1 VNVSVYKQQNIMN
14 KLQLIVFLS
23 FLSLACLVTENVFS
37 QNPNSAKKSFVNKE
51 QIGQIQ
57 GQDVFR
63 YTLQNKTGM
72 QVQLITYG
80 AAITNIV
87 TPDKYG
93 KMSSV
98 VLGFDSFS
106 QYAGN
111 ENSLMG
117 STVGRVANRISNK
130 KFILDGQEYTLS
142 SDIHGGVNGFDK
154 HIWKGK
160 EISKKNEV
168 AVEMSYLSKDAEE
181 GFPGNLLVTVTFT
194 LKNNNDLVI
203 DYKAT
208 TDKATPLVLTN
219 HTYFNLSGGKE
230 NKALGT
236 ELTVLADQFLE
247 YGDGSMPTGNILN
260 VKDTPFDFTSSK
272 TIGKDIEKVQQYTN
286 GYDVTFVLRN
296 QTGKLSLAAK
306 AFEPLSGRE
315 LEVYTTEPGVV
326 FYSGN
331 WLSEKVKGRNGVP
344 YTKNGAFCLET
355 QHYPNSINT
364 TTFPNTVLRPKEIFT
379 SQTIYRFLVR
389 K

>member
-1 VNVSVYKQQNIMN
+1 MN
-14 KLQLIVFLS
+14 KLKLAVYFS
-23 FLSLACLVTENVFS
+23 FLCLALLATENVFS
-37 QNPNSAKKSFVNKE
+37 QNAAVAKKSGISKKKM
-51 QIGQIQ
+51 GQVQ
-57 GQDVFR
+57 GQDVFE

-72 QVQLITYG
+72 QVQLLTYG

-98 VLGFDSFS
+98 VLGLDSLS
-106 QYAGN
+106 HYAGK

-117 STVGRVANRISNK
+117 STVGRVANRISNR
-130 KFILDGQEYTLS
+130 KFTLDGQEYTLS

-154 HIWKGK
+154 HIWKAK
-160 EISKKNEV
+160 EITKKNEP
-168 AVEMSYLSKDAEE
+168 AVEMTYLSKDGDE
-181 GFPGNLLVTVTFT
+181 GFPGNLSVTVTFT
-194 LKNNNDLVI
+194 LKNNNDVVI

-219 HTYFNLSGGKE
+219 HTYFNLSGGR
-230 NKALGT
+230 NPKALNT
-236 ELTVLADQFLE
+236 ELTIFADQFLE
-247 YGDGSMPTGNILN
+247 YGDGSMVTGKILN
-260 VKDTPFDFTSSK
+260 VKNTPFDFTSPK

-286 GYDVTFVLRN
+286 GYDVTFALRN
-296 QTGKLSLAAK
+296 QTGKLALAAK
-306 AFEPLSGRE
+306 AFEPISGRE

-331 WLSEKVKGRNGVP
+331 WLSEKVKGRNGIP

-364 TTFPNTVLRPKEIFT
+364 PVFPNTVLRPNETFT

-389 K
+389 ND

>member
-1 VNVSVYKQQNIMN
+1 MN
-14 KLQLIVFLS
+14 KLKLAVCFS
-23 FLSLACLVTENVFS
+23 FLSLALLATENVFS
-37 QNPNSAKKSFVNKE
+37 QNAAVAKKSIISKKKM
-51 QIGQIQ
+51 GQVQ
-57 GQDVFR
+57 GQDVFE

-72 QVQLITYG
+72 QVQLLTYG

-98 VLGFDSFS
+98 VLGLDSLS
-106 QYAGN
+106 HYAGK

-117 STVGRVANRISNK
+117 STVGRVANRISNR
-130 KFILDGQEYTLS
+130 KFTLDGQEYTLS

-154 HIWKGK
+154 HIWKAK
-160 EISKKNEV
+160 EIIKKNEP
-168 AVEMSYLSKDAEE
+168 AVEMTYLSKDGDE
-181 GFPGNLLVTVTFT
+181 GFPGNLSVTVTFT
-194 LKNNNDLVI
+194 LKNNNDVVI

-219 HTYFNLSGGKE
+219 HTYFNLSGGR
-230 NKALGT
+230 NPKALNT
-236 ELTVLADQFLE
+236 ELTIFADQFLE
-247 YGDGSMPTGNILN
+247 YGDGSMVTGKILN
-260 VKDTPFDFTSSK
+260 VKNTSFDFTSPK

-286 GYDVTFVLRN
+286 GYDVTFALRN
-296 QTGKLSLAAK
+296 QTGKLALAAK
-306 AFEPLSGRE
+306 AFEPISGRE

-331 WLSEKVKGRNGVP
+331 WLSEKVKGRNGIP

-364 TTFPNTVLRPKEIFT
+364 PVFPNTVLRPKETFT

-389 K
+389 ND

>member
-1 VNVSVYKQQNIMN
+1 MN
-14 KLQLIVFLS
+14 KLQLTAYLS
-23 FLSLACLVTENVFS
+23 FLFLALLATQNVFS
-37 QNPNSAKKSFVNKE
+37 QNPDLSRKSFISKKK
-51 QIGQIQ
+51 IGQVQ
-57 GQDVFR
+57 GQDVFE
-63 YTLQNKTGM
+63 YTLQNKTGI

-80 AAITNIV
+80 AAITNVV

-98 VLGFDSFS
+98 VLGFDSLS

-111 ENSLMG
+111 DNSLMG

-130 KFILDGQEYTLS
+130 KFTIDGQEYTLS

-154 HIWKGK
+154 RIWKAK
-160 EISKKNEV
+160 EISKKNEL
-168 AVEMSYLSKDAEE
+168 AVEMTYLSKDGEE

-194 LKNNNDLVI
+194 LKNNDLVI

-219 HTYFNLSGGKE
+219 HTYFNLSGGKN
-230 NKALGT
+230 NKALDT

-247 YGDGSMPTGNILN
+247 YGDGSMVTGKILN
-260 VKDTPFDFTSSK
+260 VKGTPFDFTSPK

-286 GYDVTFVLRN
+286 GYDVTFALRN
-296 QTGKLSLAAK
+296 QNGKLALAAK

-364 TTFPNTVLRPKEIFT
+364 PNFPNTVIRPKETFT

-389 K
+389 NH

>member
-1 VNVSVYKQQNIMN
+1 M
-14 KLQLIVFLS
+14 
-23 FLSLACLVTENVFS
+23 LATENVFS
-37 QNPNSAKKSFVNKE
+37 QNAAVAKKSIISKKKM
-51 QIGQIQ
+51 GQVQ
-57 GQDVFR
+57 GQDVFE

-72 QVQLITYG
+72 QVQLLTYG

-98 VLGFDSFS
+98 VLGLDSLS
-106 QYAGN
+106 HYAGK

-117 STVGRVANRISNK
+117 STVGRVANRISNR
-130 KFILDGQEYTLS
+130 KFTLDGQEYTLS

-154 HIWKGK
+154 HIWKAK
-160 EISKKNEV
+160 EITKKNEPT
-168 AVEMSYLSKDAEE
+168 VEMTYLSKDGDE
-181 GFPGNLLVTVTFT
+181 GFPGNLSVTVTFT
-194 LKNNNDLVI
+194 LKNNNDVVI

-219 HTYFNLSGGKE
+219 HTYFNLSGGR
-230 NKALGT
+230 NPKALNT
-236 ELTVLADQFLE
+236 ELTIFADQFLE
-247 YGDGSMPTGNILN
+247 YGDGSMVTGKILN
-260 VKDTPFDFTSSK
+260 VKNTPFDFTSPK

-286 GYDVTFVLRN
+286 GYDVTFALRN
-296 QTGKLSLAAK
+296 QTGKLALAAK
-306 AFEPLSGRE
+306 AFEPISGRE

-331 WLSEKVKGRNGVP
+331 WLSEKVKGRNGIP

-364 TTFPNTVLRPKEIFT
+364 PAFPNTVLRPKETFT

-389 K
+389 ND

>member
-1 VNVSVYKQQNIMN
+1 MN
-14 KLQLIVFLS
+14 KLQLTACLS
-23 FLSLACLVTENVFS
+23 FLFLALLVTENVFS
-37 QNPNSAKKSFVNKE
+37 QNPDLSRKSFISKKK
-51 QIGQIQ
+51 IGQVQ
-57 GQDVFR
+57 EQDIFE

-80 AAITNIV
+80 AAVTNVV

-98 VLGFDSFS
+98 VLGFDSLS

-111 ENSLMG
+111 DNSLMG

-130 KFILDGQEYTLS
+130 KFTIDGQEYTLS
-142 SDIHGGVNGFDK
+142 SDIHGDVNGFDK
-154 HIWKGK
+154 RIWKAK
-160 EISKKNEV
+160 EISKKNEL
-168 AVEMSYLSKDAEE
+168 AVEMTYLSKDGEE

-194 LKNNNDLVI
+194 LKNNDLVI

-219 HTYFNLSGGKE
+219 HTYFNLSGGKN
-230 NKALGT
+230 NKALDT

-247 YGDGSMPTGNILN
+247 YGDGSMVTGKILN
-260 VKDTPFDFTSSK
+260 VKGTPFDFTSPK

-286 GYDVTFVLRN
+286 GYDVTFALRN
-296 QTGKLSLAAK
+296 QTGKLALAAK

-331 WLSEKVKGRNGVP
+331 WLSKKVKGRNGVS

-364 TTFPNTVLRPKEIFT
+364 PNFPNTVLRPKETFI

-389 K
+389 NH

>member
-1 VNVSVYKQQNIMN
+1 MQNKNIMN
-14 KLQLIVFLS
+14 KLQLIVCLS
-23 FLSLACLVTENVFS
+23 FLSLTCLVTENVFS
-37 QNPNSAKKSFVNKE
+37 QNSNATKKSFLSKE
-51 QIGQIQ
+51 KIGQVQ
-57 GQDVFR
+57 GQDVFQ

-87 TPDKYG
+87 TPDKNG

-98 VLGFDSFS
+98 VLGFDSLS

-111 ENSLMG
+111 DNSLMG

-130 KFILDGQEYTLS
+130 KFTLDGQEYTLS

-154 HIWKGK
+154 RVWKGK
-160 EISKKNEV
+160 EISKKNEP
-168 AVEMSYLSKDAEE
+168 AVEMSYLSKDGEE

-203 DYKAT
+203 DYKAS

-219 HTYFNLSGGKE
+219 HTYFNLSGGQDS
-230 NKALGT
+230 KALNT

-247 YGDGSMPTGNILN
+247 YGDGSMPTGKILE
-260 VKDTPFDFTSSK
+260 VKGTPFDFTSPK
-272 TIGKDIEKVQQYTN
+272 KIGKEIEKVQQYTH
-286 GYDVTFVLRN
+286 GYDVTFALRN
-296 QTGKLSLAAK
+296 QTGKLALAAK
-306 AFEPLSGRE
+306 AYEPVSGRE

-364 TTFPNTVLRPKEIFT
+364 PAFPNTVVRPQETFT
-379 SQTIYRFLVR
+379 SQTIYKFLVR

>member
-1 VNVSVYKQQNIMN
+1 MN
-14 KLQLIVFLS
+14 KLQLMVCLS
-23 FLSLACLVTENVFS
+23 FLSVACLVTENVFS
-37 QNPNSAKKSFVNKE
+37 QNSNAAKKSFISKE
-51 QIGQIQ
+51 QIGQVQ
-57 GQDVFR
+57 GQDVFQ
-63 YTLQNKTGM
+63 YTLKNNTGM

-87 TPDKYG
+87 TPDRNG

-98 VLGFDSFS
+98 VLGFDSLS

-111 ENSLMG
+111 DNSLMG

-130 KFILDGQEYTLS
+130 KFTLDGKEYTLS

-154 HIWKGK
+154 RVWKGK
-160 EISKKNEV
+160 EISKKNEP
-168 AVEMSYLSKDAEE
+168 AVEMTYLSKDGEE
-181 GFPGNLLVTVTFT
+181 GFPGNLLVTVTFR

-219 HTYFNLSGGKE
+219 HTYFNLSGGQDS
-230 NKALGT
+230 KALNT

-247 YGDGSMPTGNILN
+247 YGDGSMPTGKILD
-260 VKDTPFDFTSSK
+260 VKNTPFDFTSAK
-272 TIGKDIEKVQQYTN
+272 TIGKEIEKVQQYTH
-286 GYDVTFVLRN
+286 GYDVTFALRN
-296 QTGKLSLAAK
+296 QTGKLALAAK
-306 AFEPLSGRE
+306 AYEPVSGRE

-364 TTFPNTVLRPKEIFT
+364 PAFPNTVVRPEKTFT
-379 SQTIYRFLVR
+379 SQTIYKFLVR

>member
-1 VNVSVYKQQNIMN
+1 MN
-14 KLQLIVFLS
+14 KLKLAVYFS
-23 FLSLACLVTENVFS
+23 FLCLALLATENVFS
-37 QNPNSAKKSFVNKE
+37 QNAAVAKKSGISKKKM
-51 QIGQIQ
+51 GQVQ
-57 GQDVFR
+57 GQDVFE

-72 QVQLITYG
+72 QVQLLTYG

-98 VLGFDSFS
+98 VLGLDSLS
-106 QYAGN
+106 HYAGK

-117 STVGRVANRISNK
+117 STVGRVANRISNR
-130 KFILDGQEYTLS
+130 KFTLDGHEYTLS

-154 HIWKGK
+154 HIWKAK
-160 EISKKNEV
+160 EITKKNEP
-168 AVEMSYLSKDAEE
+168 AVEMTYLSKDGDE
-181 GFPGNLLVTVTFT
+181 GFPGNLSVTVTFT
-194 LKNNNDLVI
+194 LKNNNDVVI

-219 HTYFNLSGGKE
+219 HTYFNLSGGR
-230 NKALGT
+230 NPKALNT
-236 ELTVLADQFLE
+236 ELTIFADQFLE
-247 YGDGSMPTGNILN
+247 YGDGSMVTGKILN
-260 VKDTPFDFTSSK
+260 VKNTPFDFTSPK

-286 GYDVTFVLRN
+286 GYDVTFALRN
-296 QTGKLSLAAK
+296 QTGKLALAAK
-306 AFEPLSGRE
+306 AFEPISGRE

-331 WLSEKVKGRNGVP
+331 WLSEKVKGRNGIP

-364 TTFPNTVLRPKEIFT
+364 PAFPNTVLRPKETFT

-389 K
+389 ND

>member
-1 VNVSVYKQQNIMN
+1 MN
-14 KLQLIVFLS
+14 KFQITVCLS
-23 FLSLACLVTENVFS
+23 FLALALLLTENAFS
-37 QNPNSAKKSFVNKE
+37 QNTKLAKKSFITKE
-51 QIGQIQ
+51 KIGQVQ
-57 GQDVFR
+57 GQDVFE

-72 QVQLITYG
+72 QVQLLTYS
-80 AAITNIV
+80 AAITNII
-87 TPDKYG
+87 TADKYG

-98 VLGFDSFS
+98 VLGFDSIAH
-106 QYAGN
+106 YAGK

-117 STVGRVANRISNK
+117 STVGRVANRIANK
-130 KFILDGQEYTLS
+130 KFTIDGHEYTLS

-154 HIWKGK
+154 RIWKAK
-160 EISKKNEV
+160 EISKKNELS
-168 AVEMSYLSKDAEE
+168 VEMTYFSKDGEE
-181 GFPGNLLVTVTFT
+181 GFPGNLAVSVTFT
-194 LKNNNDLVI
+194 LKNNNDVVI

-208 TDKATPLVLTN
+208 TDKATPIVLTN

-230 NKALGT
+230 AKALNT

-247 YGDGSMPTGNILN
+247 YGDGSMPTGKILT
-260 VKDTPFDFTSSK
+260 VKETPFDFTSPK

-286 GYDVTFVLRN
+286 GYDVTFALRN
-296 QTGKLSLAAK
+296 QTGKLALAAK
-306 AFEPLSGRE
+306 AFEPLSGRV

-364 TTFPNTVLRPKEIFT
+364 PAFPNTVLRPKETFS

-389 K
+389 NY

>member
-1 VNVSVYKQQNIMN
+1 MN
-14 KLQLIVFLS
+14 KLQLTTCFS
-23 FLSLACLVTENVFS
+23 FLFLALLVTENVFS
-37 QNPNSAKKSFVNKE
+37 QNPDQSKKSFITKKK
-51 QIGQIQ
+51 IGQVQ
-57 GQDVFR
+57 EQDVFE

-80 AAITNIV
+80 AAITNVV
-87 TPDKYG
+87 TPDKEG

-98 VLGFDSFS
+98 VLGFDSLS
-106 QYAGN
+106 QYAGSD
-111 ENSLMG
+111 NSLMG

-130 KFILDGQEYTLS
+130 KFTIDGQEYTLS

-154 HIWKGK
+154 RVWKAK
-160 EISKKNEV
+160 EISKRNEL
-168 AVEMSYLSKDAEE
+168 AVEMTYLSKDGEE

-194 LKNNNDLVI
+194 LKNNDLVI

-219 HTYFNLSGGKE
+219 HTYFNLSGGKSS
-230 NKALGT
+230 KALDT
-236 ELTVLADQFLE
+236 ELMVFADQYLE
-247 YGDGSMPTGNILN
+247 YGDGSLVTGKILN
-260 VKDTPFDFTSSK
+260 VKQTPFDFTTPK

-286 GYDVTFVLRN
+286 GYDVTFALRN
-296 QTGKLSLAAK
+296 QTRKLALAAK
-306 AFEPLSGRE
+306 AFEPLSGRA
-315 LEVYTTEPGVV
+315 LEVYTTETGVV

-364 TTFPNTVLRPKEIFT
+364 PNFPNTVLRPTETFT

-389 K
+389 NH

>member
-1 VNVSVYKQQNIMN
+1 MN
-14 KLQLIVFLS
+14 KLQLTTCLS
-23 FLSLACLVTENVFS
+23 FLFLALLVTENVFS
-37 QNPNSAKKSFVNKE
+37 QKPGQSKKSFITKKK
-51 QIGQIQ
+51 IGQVQ
-57 GQDVFR
+57 EQDVFE

-80 AAITNIV
+80 AAITNVV
-87 TPDKYG
+87 TLDKDG

-98 VLGFDSFS
+98 VLGFDSLS
-106 QYAGN
+106 QYASSD
-111 ENSLMG
+111 NSLMG

-130 KFILDGQEYTLS
+130 KFTIDGQEYTLS

-154 HIWKGK
+154 RVWKAK
-160 EISKKNEV
+160 EISKKNEL
-168 AVEMSYLSKDAEE
+168 AVEMTYLSKDGEE

-194 LKNNNDLVI
+194 LKNNDLVI

-219 HTYFNLSGGKE
+219 HTYFNLSGGKS
-230 NKALGT
+230 NKALNT
-236 ELTVLADQFLE
+236 ELTVFADQYLE
-247 YGDGSMPTGNILN
+247 YGDGSLVTGKILN
-260 VKDTPFDFTSSK
+260 VKQTPFDFTTPK

-286 GYDVTFVLRN
+286 GYDVTFALRN
-296 QTGKLSLAAK
+296 QTGTLALAAK
-306 AFEPLSGRE
+306 AFEPLSGRA

-364 TTFPNTVLRPKEIFT
+364 PNFPNTVLRPKETFT

-389 K
+389 NH

>member
-1 VNVSVYKQQNIMN
+1 MTK
-14 KLQLIVFLS
+14 LIVIVSLS
-23 FLSLACLVTENVFS
+23 FLSLTLLLTENAFA
-37 QNPNSAKKSFVNKE
+37 QKPNSVKKSFINKE
-51 QIGQIQ
+51 QIGQVQ

-87 TPDKYG
+87 TPDKEG

-98 VLGFDSFS
+98 VLGFDSLS
-106 QYAGN
+106 QYASN

-117 STVGRVANRISNK
+117 STVGRVGNRISNK
-130 KFILDGQEYTLS
+130 KFTLDGQEYTLS

-154 HIWKGK
+154 HIWKSK
-160 EISKKNEV
+160 DVSKKEEL
-168 AVEMSYLSKDAEE
+168 AVEMSYLSKDGEE
-181 GFPGNLLVTVTFT
+181 GFPGNLLVAVTFT

-219 HTYFNLSGGKE
+219 HTYFNLSGGKD
-230 NKALGT
+230 NKALNT

-247 YGDGSMPTGNILN
+247 YGNGSMPTGNILT
-260 VKDTPFDFTSSK
+260 VKDSPFDFTSSK
-272 TIGKDIEKVQQYTN
+272 TIGKEIEKVQQYTN

-296 QTGKLSLAAK
+296 QTAKLVLAAK

-364 TTFPNTVLRPKEIFT
+364 PVFPNTVLRPNETFI

>member
-1 VNVSVYKQQNIMN
+1 MN
-14 KLQLIVFLS
+14 KFQITVYLS
-23 FLSLACLVTENVFS
+23 FLALAFLVTENAFS
-37 QNPNSAKKSFVNKE
+37 QNTKLAKKSFITKE
-51 QIGQIQ
+51 KIGQVQ
-57 GQDVFR
+57 GQDVFE

-72 QVQLITYG
+72 QIQLHTYG
-80 AAITNIV
+80 AAITNII

-98 VLGFDSFS
+98 VLGFDSIAH
-106 QYAGN
+106 YAGK

-117 STVGRVANRISNK
+117 STVGRVANRIANK
-130 KFILDGQEYTLS
+130 KFTIDGHEYTLS

-154 HIWKGK
+154 RIWKAK
-160 EISKKNEV
+160 EISKKNELS
-168 AVEMSYLSKDAEE
+168 VEMTYLSKDGEE
-181 GFPGNLLVTVTFT
+181 GFPGNLAVSVTFT
-194 LKNNNDLVI
+194 LKNNNDVVI

-208 TDKATPLVLTN
+208 TDKATPIVLTN

-230 NKALGT
+230 AKALNT
-236 ELTVLADQFLE
+236 ELTVLSDQFLE
-247 YGDGSMPTGNILN
+247 YGDGSMPTGRILN
-260 VKDTPFDFTSSK
+260 VKETPFDFTSPK

-286 GYDVTFVLRN
+286 GYDVTFALRN
-296 QTGKLSLAAK
+296 QTGKLALAAK
-306 AFEPLSGRE
+306 AFEPLSGRA

-364 TTFPNTVLRPKEIFT
+364 PAFPNTVLRPKENFS

-389 K
+389 NH

>member
-1 VNVSVYKQQNIMN
+1 MN
-14 KLQLIVFLS
+14 KLTLAVCFS
-23 FLSLACLVTENVFS
+23 FLCLALLATENIFS
-37 QNPNSAKKSFVNKE
+37 QNAAVAKKSIISKKKM
-51 QIGQIQ
+51 GQVQ
-57 GQDVFR
+57 GQDVFE

-72 QVQLITYG
+72 QVQLLTYG

-98 VLGFDSFS
+98 VLGLDSLS
-106 QYAGN
+106 HYAGK

-117 STVGRVANRISNK
+117 STVGRVANRISNR
-130 KFILDGQEYTLS
+130 KFTLDGHEYTLS

-154 HIWKGK
+154 HIWKAK
-160 EISKKNEV
+160 EITKKNEP
-168 AVEMSYLSKDAEE
+168 AVEMTYLSKDGDE
-181 GFPGNLLVTVTFT
+181 GFPGNLSVTVTFT
-194 LKNNNDLVI
+194 LKNNNDVVI

-219 HTYFNLSGGKE
+219 HTYFNLSGGR
-230 NKALGT
+230 NPKALNT
-236 ELTVLADQFLE
+236 ELTIFADQFLE
-247 YGDGSMPTGNILN
+247 YGDGSMVTGKILN
-260 VKDTPFDFTSSK
+260 VKNTPFDFTSPK

-286 GYDVTFVLRN
+286 GYDVTFALRN
-296 QTGKLSLAAK
+296 QTGKLALAAK
-306 AFEPLSGRE
+306 AFEPISGRE

-331 WLSEKVKGRNGVP
+331 WLSEKVKGRNGIP

-364 TTFPNTVLRPKEIFT
+364 PAFPNTVLRPKETFT

-389 K
+389 ND

>member
-1 VNVSVYKQQNIMN
+1 MN
-14 KLQLIVFLS
+14 KLQLTTCFS
-23 FLSLACLVTENVFS
+23 FLFLALLVTENVFS
-37 QNPNSAKKSFVNKE
+37 QNPDQSKKSFITKKK
-51 QIGQIQ
+51 IGQVQ
-57 GQDVFR
+57 EQDVFE

-80 AAITNIV
+80 AAITNVV
-87 TPDKYG
+87 TPDKDG

-98 VLGFDSFS
+98 VLGFDSLS

-111 ENSLMG
+111 DNSLMG

-130 KFILDGQEYTLS
+130 KFTIDGQEYTLS

-154 HIWKGK
+154 RVWKAK
-160 EISKKNEV
+160 EISKKNEL
-168 AVEMSYLSKDAEE
+168 AVEMTYLSKDGEE

-194 LKNNNDLVI
+194 LKNNDLVI

-219 HTYFNLSGGKE
+219 HTYFNLSGGKST
-230 NKALGT
+230 KALDT
-236 ELTVLADQFLE
+236 ELTVFADQYLE
-247 YGDGSMPTGNILN
+247 YGDGSLVTGKILN
-260 VKDTPFDFTSSK
+260 VKQTPFDFTTLK

-286 GYDVTFVLRN
+286 GYDVTFALRN
-296 QTGKLSLAAK
+296 QTGKLALAAK
-306 AFEPLSGRE
+306 AFEPLSGRA

-364 TTFPNTVLRPKEIFT
+364 PNFPNTVLRPKETFT
-379 SQTIYRFLVR
+379 SQTIYRFLVGNQ
-389 K
+389 

>member
-1 VNVSVYKQQNIMN
+1 MN
-14 KLQLIVFLS
+14 KLKLAVCFS
-23 FLSLACLVTENVFS
+23 FLCLALLATENVFS
-37 QNPNSAKKSFVNKE
+37 QNAAVATKSVISKKKM
-51 QIGQIQ
+51 GQVQ
-57 GQDVFR
+57 GQDVFE

-72 QVQLITYG
+72 QVQLLTYG

-98 VLGFDSFS
+98 VLGLDSLS
-106 QYAGN
+106 HYAGK

-117 STVGRVANRISNK
+117 STVGRVANRISNR
-130 KFILDGQEYTLS
+130 KFTLDGQEYTLS

-154 HIWKGK
+154 HIWKAK
-160 EISKKNEV
+160 EITKKNEP
-168 AVEMSYLSKDAEE
+168 AVEMTYLSKDGDE
-181 GFPGNLLVTVTFT
+181 GFPGNLSVTVTFT
-194 LKNNNDLVI
+194 LKNNNDVVI

-219 HTYFNLSGGKE
+219 HTYFNLSGGR
-230 NKALGT
+230 NPKALNT
-236 ELTVLADQFLE
+236 ELTIFADQFLE
-247 YGDGSMPTGNILN
+247 YGDGSMVTGKILN
-260 VKDTPFDFTSSK
+260 VKNTPFDFSSPK

-286 GYDVTFVLRN
+286 GYDLTFALRN
-296 QTGKLSLAAK
+296 QTGKLALAAK
-306 AFEPLSGRE
+306 AFEPISGRE

-331 WLSEKVKGRNGVP
+331 WLSEKVKGRNGIP

-364 TTFPNTVLRPKEIFT
+364 PAFPNTVLRPKETFT

-389 K
+389 ND

>member
-1 VNVSVYKQQNIMN
+1 MK
-14 KLQLIVFLS
+14 KLQLTICLL
-23 FLSLACLVTENVFS
+23 FLSLSSLVSNNAFC
-37 QNPNSAKKSFVNKE
+37 QKQKSAKKSFITKE
-51 QIGQIQ
+51 VFGQVQ
-57 GQDVFR
+57 GEDVFR
-63 YTLQNKTGM
+63 YTLQNRQGM
-72 QVQLITYG
+72 QIQLITYG

-87 TPDKYG
+87 TPDKLG

-98 VLGFDSFS
+98 VLGFDSLS
-106 QYAGN
+106 QYSSGD
-111 ENSLMG
+111 NSLMG

-130 KFILDGQEYTLS
+130 KFKLDGQEYVLS
-142 SDIHGGVNGFDK
+142 SDIHGGVSGFDK
-154 HIWKGK
+154 RIWKSK
-160 EISKKNEV
+160 EIKKKNEL
-168 AVEMSYLSKDAEE
+168 AVEMSYLSKDGEE

-194 LKNNNDLVI
+194 LSNNNDLII

-219 HTYFNLSGGKE
+219 HTYFNLSGGKN
-230 NKALGT
+230 NKALDT
-236 ELTVLADQFLE
+236 ELTVFANQFLE
-247 YGDGSMPTGNILN
+247 YGEGSMPTGNISD
-260 VKDTPFDFTSSK
+260 VKQTPFDFRSPK

-286 GYDVTFVLRN
+286 GYDVTFVLQN
-296 QTGKLSLAAK
+296 QTGKLALAAK
-306 AFEPLSGRE
+306 AYEPLSGRE

-331 WLSEKVKGRNGVP
+331 WLNEKVKGRNKIP

-364 TTFPNTVLRPKEIFT
+364 PAFPNTVLRRNETFT

>member
-1 VNVSVYKQQNIMN
+1 
-14 KLQLIVFLS
+14 
-23 FLSLACLVTENVFS
+23 
-37 QNPNSAKKSFVNKE
+37 
-51 QIGQIQ
+51 
-57 GQDVFR
+57 
-63 YTLQNKTGM
+63 
-72 QVQLITYG
+72 
-80 AAITNIV
+80 
-87 TPDKYG
+87 
-93 KMSSV
+93 V
-98 VLGFDSFS
+98 VLGFDSLS

-130 KFILDGQEYTLS
+130 KFTIDGQEYTLS
-142 SDIHGGVNGFDK
+142 SDIHGGINGFDK

-160 EISKKNEV
+160 EVSKKNEL
-168 AVEMSYLSKDAEE
+168 AVEMTYLSKDGEE

-219 HTYFNLSGGKE
+219 HTYFNLSGGKDT
-230 NKALGT
+230 KALDT

-247 YGDGSMPTGNILN
+247 YGEGSMPTGNILD
-260 VKDTPFDFTSSK
+260 VKQTPFDFTSPK

-296 QTGKLSLAAK
+296 QTGKLALAAK

-331 WLSEKVKGRNGVP
+331 WLSEKVKGRNGLP

-364 TTFPNTVLRPKEIFT
+364 PAFPNTVLRPNETFT
-379 SQTIYRFLVR
+379 SQTIYKFRVR

>member
-1 VNVSVYKQQNIMN
+1 MN
-14 KLQLIVFLS
+14 KLQLIVCLS
-23 FLSLACLVTENVFS
+23 FLSLTCLITENVFS
-37 QNPNSAKKSFVNKE
+37 QNSNAVKKSFLSKE
-51 QIGQIQ
+51 KIGQVQ
-57 GQDVFR
+57 GQDVFQ

-87 TPDKYG
+87 TPDKNG

-98 VLGFDSFS
+98 VLGFDSLS

-111 ENSLMG
+111 DNSLMG

-130 KFILDGQEYTLS
+130 KFTLDGQEYTLS

-154 HIWKGK
+154 CVWKGK
-160 EISKKNEV
+160 EISKKKEP
-168 AVEMSYLSKDAEE
+168 AVEMSYLSKDGEE
-181 GFPGNLLVTVTFT
+181 GFPGNVLVVVTFT
-194 LKNNNDLVI
+194 LRNNNDLVI

-219 HTYFNLSGGKE
+219 HTYFNLSGGQDS
-230 NKALGT
+230 KALNT
-236 ELTVLADQFLE
+236 ELTILADQFLE
-247 YGDGSMPTGNILN
+247 YGDGSMPTRKILD
-260 VKDTPFDFTSSK
+260 VKNTPFDFTSAK
-272 TIGKDIEKVQQYTN
+272 TIGKEIEKVQQYTH

-296 QTGKLSLAAK
+296 QTGKLALAAK

-364 TTFPNTVLRPKEIFT
+364 PAFPNTVIRPNETFT
-379 SQTIYRFLVR
+379 SQTIYKFLVR

>member
-1 VNVSVYKQQNIMN
+1 MN
-14 KLQLIVFLS
+14 KLQLFVCLA
-23 FLSLACLVTENVFS
+23 FLSLTCLVTENVFS
-37 QNPNSAKKSFVNKE
+37 QNSNAAKKTFISKE
-51 QIGQIQ
+51 QIGQVQ
-57 GQDVFR
+57 GQDVFQ

-87 TPDKYG
+87 TPDKNG

-98 VLGFDSFS
+98 VLGFDSLS
-106 QYAGN
+106 QYSGN
-111 ENSLMG
+111 DNSLMG

-130 KFILDGQEYTLS
+130 KFTLDGQEYTLS
-142 SDIHGGVNGFDK
+142 ADIHGGLNGFDRRV
-154 HIWKGK
+154 WQGK
-160 EISKKNEV
+160 EISKKNES
-168 AVEMSYLSKDAEE
+168 AVEMTYLSKDGEE

-219 HTYFNLSGGKE
+219 HTYFNLSGGQDS
-230 NKALGT
+230 KALNT

-247 YGDGSMPTGNILN
+247 YGDGSMPTGKILD
-260 VKDTPFDFTSSK
+260 VKGTPFDFTSAK
-272 TIGKDIEKVQQYTN
+272 TIGKEIEKVQQYTH
-286 GYDVTFVLRN
+286 GYDVTFSLRN
-296 QTGKLSLAAK
+296 QTGKLALAAR
-306 AFEPLSGRE
+306 AYEPLSGRE

-331 WLSEKVKGRNGVP
+331 WLSEKVKGRNSVP

-364 TTFPNTVLRPKEIFT
+364 PTFPNTVLRPKEVFT
-379 SQTIYRFLVR
+379 SQTIYKFLVR

>member
-1 VNVSVYKQQNIMN
+1 MN
-14 KLQLIVFLS
+14 KLQLTTCLS
-23 FLSLACLVTENVFS
+23 FLFLVLLVTENVFS
-37 QNPNSAKKSFVNKE
+37 QNPDLSRKLSISKKK
-51 QIGQIQ
+51 IGQIQ
-57 GQDVFR
+57 EQDVFE

-80 AAITNIV
+80 AAITNVV

-98 VLGFDSFS
+98 VLGFDSLS
-106 QYAGN
+106 QYAGTD
-111 ENSLMG
+111 NSLMG

-130 KFILDGQEYTLS
+130 KFTIDGQEYTLS

-154 HIWKGK
+154 RVWKAK
-160 EISKKNEV
+160 EISKKNEL
-168 AVEMSYLSKDAEE
+168 AVEMTYLSKDGEE

-219 HTYFNLSGGKE
+219 HTYFNLSGGKSD
-230 NKALGT
+230 KALDT
-236 ELTVLADQFLE
+236 ELTVFADQYLE
-247 YGDGSMPTGNILN
+247 YGDGSLVTGKILN
-260 VKDTPFDFTSSK
+260 VKQTPFDFTTPK

-286 GYDVTFVLRN
+286 GYDVTFALRN
-296 QTGKLSLAAK
+296 QTGKLALAAK
-306 AFEPLSGRE
+306 AFEPLSGRA

-331 WLSEKVKGRNGVP
+331 WLNEKVKGRNGVP
-344 YTKNGAFCLET
+344 YTKNGAFCLEPM
-355 QHYPNSINT
+355 HYPNSINT
-364 TTFPNTVLRPKEIFT
+364 PNFPNTILPPKETFT

-389 K
+389 NH